1 MTSLIDATPD
11 KGELVASGRRISVG
25 FLWMAATLLLL
36 GLSFGLLVALY
47 YTPLASK
54 LNGVGVRLHLLRP
67 LHTGATIGWI
77 YLIGMAMVYRWL
89 FEYLRERHAA
99 GEPGIDAL
107 ASRVA
112 RRALW
117 QRWLWAGSAM
127 AAAVAYACGYSTGRE
142 YMEYPPILSLPILAG
157 WLLFAVNFG
166 AVTRFR
172 LRTLPVYAW
181 MWATS
186 AFLFVWPFIEA
197 HAWLLDW
204 LANRPVRDMAIQWKA
219 AGSLVGSFN
228 LLVYGSV
235 VWLGTQLSGDDRYA
249 RSNMAFALLL
259 VGVLNSF
266 TNYGHHTY
274 HLPQGEAMKWV
285 SFVVSMA
292 EALILIR
299 VVWDCSGLGRK
310 WSSRKQFPVVTAL
323 LIATTAWTA
332 LQIAVALAM
341 SVPSLN
347 SFVHGTLAIAAHS
360 MGSLIGIDTMA
371 MLAVGLWLVREPS
384 GEDPRSTRYGLI
396 AVSMLNGGLLLM
408 WLALMAVGVPA
419 GIRMVSTGTLPWL
432 SVFPHWLGPT
442 LLVAGTLITAG
453 IVGLVQ
459 LGIRAGRSGVSY
471 ARSRQVLRPS

>member
-1 MTSLIDATPD
+1 MITVLQETKATAHWAAD
-11 KGELVASGRRISVG
+11 GRRISFG
-25 FLWMAATLLLL
+25 FLWMAAALLLL
-36 GLSFGLLVALY
+36 GLCFGLLVALY
-47 YTPLASK
+47 YTPLAPQ
-54 LNGVGVRLHLLRP
+54 LNGLGLRLHLLRP

-77 YLIGMAMVYRWL
+77 YLVGMAMVYRWL
-89 FEYLRERHAA
+89 FDQLSDRQAA
-99 GEPGIDAL
+99 GEQGIDSL
-107 ASRVA
+107 ASGVA
-112 RRALW
+112 RRAQW

-127 AAAVAYACGYSTGRE
+127 AAAVAYASGYTTGRE
-142 YMEYPPILSLPILAG
+142 YMEYPPLLSLPILAG
-157 WLLFAVNFG
+157 WLLFAVNFS

-172 LRTLPVYAW
+172 LGRLPVYAW
-181 MWATS
+181 MWGTS

-235 VWLGTQLSGDDRYA
+235 VWMGTRLSGDDRYA

-285 SFVVSMA
+285 SYAVSMT
-292 EALILIR
+292 EALILMK

-310 WSSRKQFPVVTAL
+310 WTSRRQFPVVTAL

-332 LQIAVALAM
+332 LQIAVALVM

-371 MLAVGLWLVREPS
+371 MLAVGLWLVRES
-384 GEDPRSTRYGLI
+384 HGEDPRLTRHGLT
-396 AVSMLNGGLLLM
+396 AVWLLNGGLLLM
-408 WLALMAVGVPA
+408 WLGLMAVGVPA

-432 SVFPHWLGPT
+432 STFPSWLGPT
-442 LLVAGTLITAG
+442 LLAAGTLISAG
-453 IVGLVQ
+453 ILGLVWI
-459 LGIRAGRSGVSY
+459 GVRSG
-471 ARSRQVLRPS
+471 RNVLKTA